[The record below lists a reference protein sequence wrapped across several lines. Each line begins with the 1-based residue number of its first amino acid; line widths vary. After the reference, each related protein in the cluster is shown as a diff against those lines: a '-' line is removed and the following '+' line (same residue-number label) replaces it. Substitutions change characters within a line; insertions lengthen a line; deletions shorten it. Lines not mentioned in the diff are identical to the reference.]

1 MATSSFGRRAL
12 VAAALFACAG
22 GALRAAAPKFFSA
35 TTQVDFLKGD
45 LENLSVDARGQLTL
59 GPATEL
65 VYETPSPFLW
75 TVVPAPDGTL
85 YIGTGNDGRIYKVD
99 TQGRGSQLFDSTELE
114 IHAITPGPNGSL
126 FAASSPD
133 GKIYR
138 IERDGKSST
147 FFDPEQ
153 KYIWALAT
161 DAKGNVYAA
170 TGERGVVYKITPNG
184 TGALF
189 YDTKATHATA
199 VAVDKAGNVLIG
211 TESPGRVFR
220 VDAEGKGFMLLDT
233 PYQEIRTLRFDDTGT
248 LFVGAANG
256 RPSSGNAPATPGEAT
271 VQTTGGGSASN
282 APIASVTVSTEITA
296 VVVDGASAGASSGST
311 RAASGA
317 SKGAIYRIAP
327 DGLWDMVW
335 DARDDLPYD
344 LAFDGPALI
353 VATGDKGKIYRLE
366 GDPLRATLLARA
378 AASQVT
384 ALYRDAR
391 GRVFYATANPGK
403 VQRLTAERAPRG
415 TYESEVRDAMQVSS
429 WGAISWR
436 GAVSST
442 NTVAVSTRSGNT
454 ETPDDTWSAWS
465 APYATAGT
473 AIASPKARYLQ
484 WRAVLA
490 GPALSGSA
498 DGPTLT
504 SVSAAYLP
512 RNLRPQVRSVTVH
525 PPGIVFQKPYSTG
538 DPDLS
543 GFDNRTT
550 PERKLTQA
558 AQSAGQ
564 GAAQGRRS
572 YQKGLETLQWRAED
586 ENEDELTYE
595 VQFRREGDASWK
607 TLSTDFTDSIL
618 VWDTTTVP
626 NGTYFVRVIASDRTS
641 NSTATALSGE
651 LDSAAFEIDNTA
663 PVFAQPAVR
672 VDSGR
677 TIISVDVRDDHSPI
691 QRVEFSV
698 DGEAWTPA
706 FPADGIAD
714 SRTEHYDIAIDGRV
728 SARGLTLRAMDSM
741 NNVSTTQVVA
751 TAAR

>member
-1 MATSSFGRRAL
+1 MAPSSFARRAL

-35 TTQVDFLKGD
+35 TTQADFLNGD

-85 YIGTGNDGRIYKVD
+85 YVGTGNDGRIYKVD
-99 TQGRGSQLFDSTELE
+99 SQGRGSQFFDSTELE
-114 IHAITPGPNGSL
+114 IHAIAPGPNGSV

-170 TGERGVVYKITPNG
+170 TGERGVVYKIAPNG

-199 VAVDKAGNVLIG
+199 LAVDKAGNVLIG

-220 VDAEGKGFMLLDT
+220 VDADGTGFMLLDT
-233 PYQEIRTLRFDDTGT
+233 PYQEIRTLKFDDKGT

-256 RPSSGNAPATPGEAT
+256 RPNSGNAPATPGEAT
-271 VQTTGGGSASN
+271 VQTTGGGAASN
-282 APIASVTVSTEITA
+282 APVATVTVSTEITA
-296 VVVDGASAGASSGST
+296 VVVDGATGSSGST
-311 RAASGA
+311 RAASGSA

-344 LAFDGPALI
+344 LTFDGSALI
-353 VATGDKGKIYRLE
+353 VATGDKGKIYRLD
-366 GDPLRATLLARA
+366 GDPARPTLLARA

-384 ALYRDAR
+384 ALYRDSR

-403 VQRLTAERAPRG
+403 VQRLTAERAVSG
-415 TYESEVRDAMQVSS
+415 TYESEVRDALQVSS
-429 WGAISWR
+429 WGSIGWR
-436 GAVSST
+436 GAVSATSK
-442 NTVAVSTRSGNT
+442 VEVSTRSGNT
-454 ETPDDTWSAWS
+454 ETPDQTWSAWS
-465 APYATAGT
+465 TPYATSGS

-484 WRAVLA
+484 WRAVL
-490 GPALSGSA
+490 SGSA
-498 DGPTLT
+498 DGPALT
-504 SVSAAYLP
+504 SVAAAYLP
-512 RNLRPQVRSVTVH
+512 RNRRPQVRSVTVH
-525 PPGIVFQKPYSTG
+525 PPGVVFQKPYSTG

-558 AQSAGQ
+558 AQNAGQ
-564 GAAQGRRS
+564 GTAQGRRT

-595 VQFRREGDASWK
+595 VHYRREGEAAWK
-607 TLSTDFTDSIL
+607 ALRRDFTDSIL

-626 NGTYFVRVIASDRTS
+626 NGTYFVRVIASDRAS
-641 NSTATALSGE
+641 NSTTTTLSGE
-651 LDSAAFEIDNTA
+651 LDSAAFEIDNTP
-663 PVFAQPAVR
+663 PVVSQPVVR
-672 VDSGR
+672 VDGAR
-677 TIISVDVRDDHSPI
+677 TNISVDVRDDHSAI
-691 QRVEFSV
+691 QRLEFSV
-698 DGEAWTPA
+698 DGEQWTPA

-714 SRTEHYDIAIDGRV
+714 TRTEHYDISIDGRIG
-728 SARGLTLRAMDSM
+728 ARGVTLRAIDSM
-741 NNVSTTQVVA
+741 NNFSTTQVEA
-751 TAAR
+751 PPAAR

>member
-1 MATSSFGRRAL
+1 MAPSSFARRAL

-22 GALRAAAPKFFSA
+22 GALQAAAPKFFSA
-35 TTQVDFLKGD
+35 TTQADFLKGD

-59 GPATEL
+59 GPATDL

-75 TVVPAPDGTL
+75 TVVPAPDGSL
-85 YIGTGNDGRIYKVD
+85 YVGTGNDGRIYKVD
-99 TQGRGSQLFDSTELE
+99 PQGRGSQFFDSTELE
-114 IHAITPGPNGSL
+114 IHAITPGPNGSV

-170 TGERGVVYKITPNG
+170 TGERGVVYKIAPNG

-189 YDTKATHATA
+189 YDTKATHATSL
-199 VAVDKAGNVLIG
+199 AVDKTGHVLIG

-233 PYQEIRTLRFDDTGT
+233 PYQEIRTLKFDDKGT

-256 RPSSGNAPATPGEAT
+256 RPNSGNAPATPGEAT
-271 VQTTGGGSASN
+271 VQTTGAGAASN
-282 APIASVTVSTEITA
+282 APVATVTVSTEITA
-296 VVVDGASAGASSGST
+296 VVVDGATGSSSGST
-311 RAASGA
+311 RAASGGA

-335 DARDDLPYD
+335 DAREDLPYD
-344 LAFDGPALI
+344 LTFDGSALI
-353 VATGDKGKIYRLE
+353 VATGDKGKIYRLD
-366 GDPLRATLLARA
+366 GDPARPTLLARA

-384 ALYRDAR
+384 ALYRDSR

-403 VQRLTAERAPRG
+403 VQRLSAERAVSG
-415 TYESEVRDAMQVSS
+415 TYESEVRDALQVSS
-429 WGAISWR
+429 WGSIGWR
-436 GAVSST
+436 GAVSATSK
-442 NTVAVSTRSGNT
+442 VEVSTRSGNT
-454 ETPDDTWSAWS
+454 ETPDQTWSAWS
-465 APYATAGT
+465 TPYATSGS

-484 WRAVLA
+484 WRAVL
-490 GPALSGSA
+490 SGSA
-498 DGPTLT
+498 DGPALT

-525 PPGIVFQKPYSTG
+525 PPGVVFQKPYSTG

-558 AQSAGQ
+558 AQNAGQ
-564 GAAQGRRS
+564 GTAQGRRT

-595 VQFRREGDASWK
+595 VHYRREGEAAWN
-607 TLSTDFTDSIL
+607 TLRRDFTDSIL

-626 NGTYFVRVIASDRTS
+626 NGTYFVRVIASDRAS
-641 NSTATALSGE
+641 NSTTTTLSGE
-651 LDSAAFEIDNTA
+651 LDSAAFEIDNT
-663 PVFAQPAVR
+663 PPLFSLPAVR
-672 VDSGR
+672 VDGAR

-691 QRVEFSV
+691 QRLEFSV
-698 DGEAWTPA
+698 DGEQWTPA

-714 SRTEHYDIAIDGRV
+714 SRTEHYDISIDGRIGG
-728 SARGLTLRAMDSM
+728 RGVTLRAMDSM
-741 NNVSTTQVVA
+741 NNLSTTQVDA
-751 TAAR
+751 PPAAR

>member
-1 MATSSFGRRAL
+1 MATSSLARRAL

-22 GALRAAAPKFFSA
+22 GALRAASPKFFSA
-35 TTQVDFLKGD
+35 TTQADFLKGD

-75 TVVPAPDGTL
+75 TVVPAADGTL
-85 YIGTGNDGRIYKVD
+85 YIGTGNDGRVYKVD
-99 TQGRGSQLFDSTELE
+99 AQGRGSQLFDSTELE
-114 IHAITPGPNGSL
+114 IHAITPGPNGSV

-138 IERDGKSST
+138 VERDGKAST

-161 DAKGNVYAA
+161 DARGNVYAA
-170 TGERGVVYKITPNG
+170 TGERGVVYKIAPNG
-184 TGALF
+184 TGTLF

-199 VAVDKAGNVLIG
+199 LAVDKAGNVLIG

-220 VDAEGKGFMLLDT
+220 VDADGKGFMLLDT
-233 PYQEIRTLRFDDTGT
+233 PYQEIRTLKFDDKGT

-256 RPSSGNAPATPGEAT
+256 RPNSGNAPATSGDTAT
-271 VQTTGGGSASN
+271 PTTGGAATGSA
-282 APIASVTVSTEITA
+282 PVASVTVSTEITA
-296 VVVDGASAGASSGST
+296 VVVDSASGGSSSGST

-317 SKGAIYRIAP
+317 SKGAVYRIAP

-335 DARDDLPYD
+335 DAREDLPYD
-344 LAFDGPALI
+344 LAFDGSALI
-353 VATGDKGKIYRLE
+353 VATGDKGKIYRLD
-366 GDPLRATLLARA
+366 GDPVRATLLARA
-378 AASQVT
+378 GASQVT
-384 ALYRDAR
+384 ALYRDGR
-391 GRVFYATANPGK
+391 GRVFFATANPGK

-415 TYESEVRDAMQVSS
+415 TYESEVRDALQVSS

-436 GAVSST
+436 GAVSGT
-442 NTVAVSTRSGNT
+442 GKVELSTRSGNT

-465 APYATAGT
+465 APYTASG
-473 AIASPKARYLQ
+473 APIASPKARYLQ
-484 WRAVLA
+484 WRAVL
-490 GPALSGSA
+490 SGSA
-498 DGPTLT
+498 DAPTLT
-504 SVSAAYLP
+504 SVNAAYLP

-525 PPGIVFQKPYSTG
+525 PPGIVFQKPYSAG

-543 GFDNRTT
+543 GFENQST

-558 AQSAGQ
+558 AQNAGQ
-564 GAAQGRRS
+564 GTAQGRRT

-586 ENEDELTYE
+586 DNEDELTFE
-595 VQFRREGDASWK
+595 VQFRREGEAAWK
-607 TLSTDFTDSIL
+607 TLRSDLTESIL

-626 NGTYFVRVIASDRTS
+626 NGTYFVRVIASDRNS
-641 NSTATALSGE
+641 NSAATALSGE
-651 LDSAAFEIDNTA
+651 LDSAAFEIDNTP
-663 PVFAQPAVR
+663 PVFSQPSVR
-672 VDSGR
+672 VDGAR

-691 QRVEFSV
+691 QRVEVSA
-698 DGEAWTPA
+698 DGEQWTPA

-714 SRTEHYDIAIDGRV
+714 TRTEHYDIVIDGRIG
-728 SARGLTLRAMDSM
+728 ARGVTLRTLDSM
-741 NNVSTTQVVA
+741 NNVSTTQVDA
-751 TAAR
+751 PPAAAR